1 MQSAKLLKLL
11 EDNTEENL
19 YDLGY
24 GQDFLDPKLE
34 SGCMKEI
41 IDKLEFNK
49 IKSFCSA
56 KDNVN
61 RKQTGRKYL

>member
-1 MQSAKLLKLL
+1 
-11 EDNTEENL
+11 
-19 YDLGY
+19 
-24 GQDFLDPKLE
+24 
-34 SGCMKEI
+34 MKEI

-61 RKQTGRKYL
+61 RMKRQETDWEKISAKYLSDKGLLSKIYRGLLNLNRRKTNNLIKK